1 MLLLALRD
9 SRNSSEYN
17 KMKLFILRER
27 SLTSGKQIKY
37 CVRVFF
43 VISFVFMRSYLNV
56 RTKKQPTAREETQVG
71 FHFISVLL
79 RNL

>member
-1 MLLLALRD
+1 M
-9 SRNSSEYN
+9 
-17 KMKLFILRER
+17 
-27 SLTSGKQIKY
+27 SGKQIKY

-43 VISFVFMRSYLNV
+43 VISLVFMHSYLNV